1 MKKIKHSKFK
11 NTGVLFELLV
21 RQITLEVLNGDK
33 TENAK
38 KIVKEFFSPGTEL
51 NKELRLYELL
61 LKEKYNSESRAEKFV
76 DTVTDAHSKLN
87 ETKLTKEK
95 YNLIK
100 EISEKFDIEQF
111 LSSPITNYKVLASIY
126 KVFEAKRVQNYD
138 IKDIFNSKIT
148 LIENIISRPTKQVE
162 ETKTIEDKKLM
173 ETYSQQEKDLR
184 LLTYKILVETFNKK
198 YTNLDEKQKGLLK
211 EYINNMSNTTKFK
224 DYVSNEIPKIAN
236 DLKEIGNKINDK
248 VTKIKLAETISVLEK
263 MKIGKK
269 VSDSQVSSIM
279 LSYELIKE
287 LKSKVNGK

>member
-38 KIVKEFFSPGTEL
+38 NIVKEFFAPNTEL
-51 NKELRLYELL
+51 NKELRLYDIL
-61 LKEKYNSESRAEKFV
+61 LKEKYNSETKADKLVE
-76 DTVTDAHSKLN
+76 TVCDAHAKLN
-87 ETKLTKEK
+87 QSILSKEK

-100 EISEKFDIEQF
+100 EISTKFDLDNF
-111 LSSPITNYKVLASIY
+111 LSSPISNYKVLASIY
-126 KVFEAKRVQNYD
+126 KVFESKRAEGYD

-148 LIENIISRPTKQVE
+148 LIENITSKPAQLTKPT
-162 ETKTIEDKKLM
+162 EDKKLI
-173 ETYSQQEKDLR
+173 ETYKQQDKDLR

-198 YTNLDEKQKGLLK
+198 YTNLDESQKNLLK
-211 EYINNMSNTTKFK
+211 EYINNITNTTKFK
-224 DYVSNEIPKIAN
+224 DYVAVELPNIVKE
-236 DLKEIGNKINDK
+236 LKSIQSKLTDK
-248 VTKIKLAETISVLEK
+248 VTQIKLSETISVLDK
-263 MKIGKK
+263 MKIGKT

-287 LKSKVNGK
+287 LKSKVK